1 MPAWLPLSRFGAV
14 LAMIYLAVAIW
25 VLIQDRTTT
34 GGGWISLNGMSTYIV
49 TMPVSAPFELLG
61 YKLDF
66 RRNLDMAVA
75 ISGCTLLVYLAG
87 AGLAWLAGM
96 MISPGPKK

>member
-1 MPAWLPLSRFGAV
+1 MPAWLPLSRFGAG
-14 LAMIYLAVAIW
+14 LAVMYLAVAIW
-25 VLIQDRTTT
+25 VLIEDRTTT
-34 GGGWISLNGMSTYIV
+34 SGGWISLNGMSTYIV

-75 ISGCTLLVYLAG
+75 IGGCTFLVYLVG
-87 AGLAWLAGM
+87 AGLAWLAGTLV
-96 MISPGPKK
+96 SPGPKE

>member
-1 MPAWLPLSRFGAV
+1 MPAWLPFSRFGGV
-14 LAMIYLAVAIW
+14 LAVIYLAFAIW

-34 GGGWISLNGMSTYIV
+34 GGGWISFNGMSTYIV

-66 RRNLDMAVA
+66 KRNLDMTVA
-75 ISGCTLLVYLAG
+75 IGGCALLVYLVG

-96 MISPGPKK
+96 LVSPGPKE